1 MSANSAQAAV
11 GDTVMFTFVF
21 ANTSGEKV
29 SSSLVTNNQS
39 LEFYGGN
46 RVTICNINGQTLYL
60 KPGTEVSNGE
70 VLTCSFPYVVTSS
83 DGINGNVSLTVSL
96 NVFAEPNAIGDTS
109 ASVNVVITG
118 GP

>member
-1 MSANSAQAAV
+1 
-11 GDTVMFTFVF
+11 
-21 ANTSGEKV
+21 
-29 SSSLVTNNQS
+29 
-39 LEFYGGN
+39 
-46 RVTICNINGQTLYL
+46 
-60 KPGTEVSNGE
+60 
-70 VLTCSFPYVVTSS
+70 LTCSFPYVVTSS